1 MSDTD
6 SNEYESDEGSV
17 EEEVAE
23 VPSPKKKRGSKAKKD
38 PSKPKRNMS
47 AFFLYSQAE
56 RANVKA
62 SNPDAAFGDI
72 VSEGGGESCP

>member
-17 EEEVAE
+17 EEEE
-23 VPSPKKKRGSKAKKD
+23 VVEASPPKKRGSKPKKD

-72 VSEGGGESCP
+72 VSEAGGESCP